1 MQVETEDEESRFKDA
16 LSEVLHE
23 IEGISHFNIEHFYAF
38 DYLQNYVNLFNPT
51 DEELIGVWNE
61 NFQGFNSKMKEQL
74 QRSSDKIRLV
84 KRQNPDIKIDTYVT
98 TRINW
103 LYERLTQLG
112 IKMGEERERLNTS
125 VT

>member
-23 IEGISHFNIEHFYAF
+23 IEGISHFNIEHFYGF

-84 KRQNPDIKIDTYVT
+84 KRQNPDVKIDTYVT

-112 IKMGEERERLNTS
+112 IKMGEERDRLNTS